1 MESLFLVVGLGN
13 PGLQYARTRH
23 NAGFLVV
30 EELARR
36 FKSGWDLEKK
46 FNARLAKGQ
55 VGSQRVLLMQPQT
68 FMNLSGEAVSAAMN
82 FYRLPLGR
90 VLVVVDD
97 ADLPLGELRLRPKGS
112 SGGHHGL
119 ESIEQHAGSRDYARL
134 KVGIGRKDGRREI
147 TGHVLGK
154 FSTEEAPLMEL
165 AVSRAADQAECWVA
179 DGIEKAMNRFNG
191 LVN

>member
-30 EELARR
+30 EELAKR

-68 FMNLSGEAVSAAMN
+68 FMNLSGEAVSAAMS
-82 FYRLPLGR
+82 FYRLPL
-90 VLVVVDD
+90 DETMHH
-97 ADLPLGELRLRPKGS
+97 ASFHPDLPARRGEPT
-112 SGGHHGL
+112 
-119 ESIEQHAGSRDYARL
+119 
-134 KVGIGRKDGRREI
+134 GR
-147 TGHVLGK
+147 
-154 FSTEEAPLMEL
+154 
-165 AVSRAADQAECWVA
+165 
-179 DGIEKAMNRFNG
+179 
-191 LVN
+191 